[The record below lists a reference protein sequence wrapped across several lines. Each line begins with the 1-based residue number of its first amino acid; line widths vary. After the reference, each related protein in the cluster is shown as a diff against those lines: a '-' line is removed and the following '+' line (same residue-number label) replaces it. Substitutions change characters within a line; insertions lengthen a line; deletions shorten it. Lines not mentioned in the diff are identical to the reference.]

1 MAKMM
6 MGQIDHARKRI
17 KEIKAEKRGAVPK
30 RPVLLGGNDVLSA
43 IRDGDI
49 SISAGRLRQAFDAF
63 LDRVVAPNLIKQSG
77 RYRDG
82 VYQDDTYSIT
92 DTAPKSIEDALAA
105 IVYSVENNAEI
116 ARWEVETDEYLRITE
131 ILDAR
136 SAVVEDAIVLGDQ
149 HAALQALQEFAA
161 FKPEDFKA
169 DTL

>member
-17 KEIKAEKRGAVPK
+17 QAIKAEKRGSVPK
-30 RPVLLGGNDVLSA
+30 KPDLRGGSDVLHA
-43 IRDGDI
+43 IREGDI
-49 SISAGRLRQAFDAF
+49 SISAGRLIQAFDAF
-63 LDRVVAPNLIKQSG
+63 LDRVVAPNLTKNSG
-77 RYRDG
+77 RYRNG
-82 VYQDDTYSIT
+82 VYEDDTYTIT
-92 DTAPKSIEDALAA
+92 DTAPVSIEDALAA

-116 ARWEVETDEYLRITE
+116 VRWEDETAEYKRISA
-131 ILDAR
+131 ILDDR